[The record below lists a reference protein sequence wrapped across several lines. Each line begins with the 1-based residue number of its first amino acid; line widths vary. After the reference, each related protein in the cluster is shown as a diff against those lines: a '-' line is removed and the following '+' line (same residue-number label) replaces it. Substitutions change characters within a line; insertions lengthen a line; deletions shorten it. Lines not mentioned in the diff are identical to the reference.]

1 MLIVARLF
9 PTRGKKGGR
18 ALVDYKILAVD
29 DDTAALEAVVDLLRG
44 EGYEVHAASSAE
56 EAEEL
61 LHRESYH
68 LVITDL
74 VMPGG
79 KNGVELTRIVKE
91 NLPQAVVLM
100 VTGHASLQ
108 TAVTALKAGAVD
120 YLTKPVDP
128 RKLKGMVAKLLEGRP
143 LYVPNRLLAEGR
155 ERTVEFDG
163 MVSRSPRM
171 RAVFEKIELAAGTD
185 TTVLIRGESG
195 TGKELCARSIH
206 KRSTRARGPFI
217 AVHTGAIPQ
226 DLVASELFG
235 HERGSFTGAVEQKPG
250 KFEQAQGGTIFLDE
264 INTMDSRTQIGLL
277 RVLESFRFTRVG
289 GGEERTAN
297 VRVVAASNRDLSE
310 LVAEGRFRED
320 LYYRLNIFPID
331 LPPLRERRDD
341 IPLLVDNFL
350 EQFATRYKK
359 SVPAVPEETIDL
371 LMRYPWPGNVR
382 ELRNV
387 IEQSV
392 ILCTDGSL
400 RPELLP
406 RMLHRDRD
414 DADSIR
420 VPIGTRMKDIE
431 RAVIARTLEAYR
443 WNKNRTA
450 KVLGISRR
458 SLYNKLE
465 RYRIARA
472 EGNTSVLEELF
483 ERPANTVRA
492 SAPPPEPEVELH
504 DIPAPVPPRVEAET

>member
-1 MLIVARLF
+1 M
-9 PTRGKKGGR
+9 
-18 ALVDYKILAVD
+18 VDYKILAVD
-29 DDTAALEAVVDLLRG
+29 DDAAALEAVVDMLRG
-44 EGYEVHAASSAE
+44 EGYEVHAAGSAE

-74 VMPGG
+74 VMPGKSG
-79 KNGVELTRIVKE
+79 IELTAMVKE

-108 TAVTALKAGAVD
+108 SAVTALKAGAVD
-120 YLTKPVDP
+120 YLQKPVDP
-128 RKLKGMVAKLLEGRP
+128 RKLKTQVARILEGRP
-143 LYVPNRLLAEGR
+143 LYVPNRLLTEGR
-155 ERTVEFDG
+155 ERTIEFDG

-171 RAVFEKIELAAGTD
+171 RAVFEKIQLAAGTD

-206 KRSTRARGPFI
+206 KRSARARGPFVP
-217 AVHTGAIPQ
+217 VHTGAIPQ
-226 DLVASELFG
+226 ELVASELFG

-264 INTMDSRTQIGLL
+264 INTMDARTQVGLL

-297 VRVVAASNRDLSE
+297 VRVVAASNRDLAE
-310 LVAEGRFRED
+310 LVSEGRFRED

-341 IPLLVDNFL
+341 IPLLTENFL

-359 SVPAVPEETIDL
+359 PVPMVPEETIDL

-392 ILCTDGSL
+392 ILCTDGHL

-414 DADSIR
+414 DEGSLRI
-420 VPIGTRMKDIE
+420 PIGTRMKDIE

-450 KVLGISRR
+450 KILGISRR

-472 EGNTSVLEELF
+472 DGNTSVLEELF
-483 ERPANTVRA
+483 DRPANTVRQPVQQRDEPRDDLHDL
-492 SAPPPEPEVELH
+492 PPPL
-504 DIPAPVPPRVEAET
+504 PPRIEAER

>member
-1 MLIVARLF
+1 M
-9 PTRGKKGGR
+9 
-18 ALVDYKILAVD
+18 VDYKILAVD
-29 DDTAALEAVVDLLRG
+29 DDAAALEAVVDLLRG

-68 LVITDL
+68 LVVTDL

-79 KNGVELTRIVKE
+79 KSGIELTRVVKE

-100 VTGHASLQ
+100 VTGQPSLQ

-128 RKLKGMVAKLLEGRP
+128 RKLKAMVAKLLEGRP

-155 ERTVEFDG
+155 DRTMEFDG

-206 KRSTRARGPFI
+206 KRSARARGPFV

-264 INTMDSRTQIGLL
+264 INTMDARTQIGLL

-297 VRVVAASNRDLSE
+297 VRVVAASNRDLAE
-310 LVAEGRFRED
+310 LVSEGRFRED

-331 LPPLRERRDD
+331 LPPLRERRED
-341 IPLLVDNFL
+341 IPLLVDSFL

-359 SVPAVPEETIDL
+359 PVPVVPEETIDL

-392 ILCTDGSL
+392 ILCTDGTL

-414 DADSIR
+414 DGDSLRI
-420 VPIGTRMKDIE
+420 PIGMRMKDIE

-472 EGNTSVLEELF
+472 EGNTSVLEEIF
-483 ERPANTVRA
+483 DRPVNQARA
-492 SAPPPEPEVELH
+492 APIDRAAPRADLH
-504 DIPAPVPPRVEAET
+504 DLPAPLPPRVEMDR